1 MPSPKWKLVVDI
13 GNVEEIAP
21 VVAAEEASI
30 EISDVALDEQNF
42 GNNHLVNITS
52 PVSHDTGKDTRI
64 NEVITLLGKFMP
76 SDPQSINSPF
86 LSGFMSLRLLLLRQ
100 SRTMDEEELVRTM
113 LDSYSSFYSGGRD
126 GSDIALMLARDF
138 MYLNGSQQSQSNQ
151 YNNLHHKMM
160 NSSQQQN
167 ASSSN
172 SGLSLFGL
180 PSIGYNIPNYPPLTP
195 IPTQGSIDG
204 LSIVSY

>member
-13 GNVEEIAP
+13 GNVEECIP
-21 VVAAEEASI
+21 IVTEEASI
-30 EISDVALDEQNF
+30 EISDATLDDNNF
-42 GNNHLVNITS
+42 GNIQSVNVSTS
-52 PVSHDTGKDTRI
+52 VSHETGKDTRV

-100 SRTMDEEELVRTM
+100 SRTMEEEELVRTM

-138 MYLNGSQQSQSNQ
+138 MYLSGNQPTQNNQ
-151 YNNLHHKMM
+151 YNNMNINMM
-160 NSSQQQN
+160 NSTHQQN

-180 PSIGYNIPNYPPLTP
+180 PSIRYIPNYPLTP

-204 LSIVSY
+204 LSIVSN